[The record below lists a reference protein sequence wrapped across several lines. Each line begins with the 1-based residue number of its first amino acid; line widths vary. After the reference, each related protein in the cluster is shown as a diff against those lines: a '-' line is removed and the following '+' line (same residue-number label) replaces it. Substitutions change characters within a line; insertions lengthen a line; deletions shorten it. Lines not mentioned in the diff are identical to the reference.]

1 MAFIHEKNAEIS
13 GWTYA
18 HELGR
23 MHLQQ
28 TFEDQIST
36 TCYDNA
42 TEENADDLLAKA
54 IADGNSLIL
63 PLPRRF

>member
-54 IADGNSLIL
+54 IADGNNLIFTTS
-63 PLPRRF
+63 RRF